1 MAAIKYIVLF
11 FVLLFY
17 GCKDKKQQNSELM
30 EQSFRK
36 YLFDNAFSNN
46 SKLDIFELNSL
57 GYDTLNENFIDTLKI
72 IDAKKQINK
81 FDQLANLNI
90 DIIKKNL
97 QLAKL
102 YMSLGSETLSIQY
115 KDNAKDYAN
124 KSQEYLDSMAHY
136 IEVDSLIRKKINER
150 TNPEIIFRSKYF
162 LKATFSKDSVSQNI
176 LDTLFIY
183 FDKNL
188 KIIRQ

>member
-1 MAAIKYIVLF
+1 MASIKYIVLF

-36 YLFDNAFSNN
+36 DLFDIAFSNN
-46 SKLDIFELNSL
+46 SKLEIFELNSL

-72 IDAKKQINK
+72 IEAKEQINK
-81 FDQLANLNI
+81 FDQLANANI
-90 DIIKKNL
+90 DIIKSNL

-102 YMSLGSETLSIQY
+102 YLSLGSETLSIQY

-124 KSQEYLDSMAHY
+124 KSQDYLDSMAHY
-136 IEVDSLIRKKINER
+136 IKVDSLIRKKINER
-150 TNPEIIFRSKYF
+150 KNPEIIFRSKYF